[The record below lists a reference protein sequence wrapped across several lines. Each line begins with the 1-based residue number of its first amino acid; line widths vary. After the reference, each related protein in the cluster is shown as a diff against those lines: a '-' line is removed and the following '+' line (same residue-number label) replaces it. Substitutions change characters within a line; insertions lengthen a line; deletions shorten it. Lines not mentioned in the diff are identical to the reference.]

1 MNYQERRRRA
11 FRKLHIYLLGVCA
24 FVGLNI
30 VAIIIIPDYSFPQ
43 NFFAIWPIVG
53 WGVPTLW
60 RIVELRR
67 YKVGASDA

>member
-1 MNYQERRRRA
+1 M
-11 FRKLHIYLLGVCA
+11 
-24 FVGLNI
+24 
-30 VAIIIIPDYSFPQ
+30 IIPDYSFPQ